1 MLRPKGAVRVNC
13 RPLPDEIAPRGEGT
27 GTSPMGTPQRKRLRV
42 CREHHRLDNKC
53 MAMAAPGSDRCALH
67 HLEAFTHQRALNRRR
82 RLCGCGAHPD
92 PGYRT
97 CARCR
102 VWAWWSKRCQRHPE
116 LRLEYRTTQFAAG
129 YCDHGDAARAVREA
143 GLGEGSGARR
153 KGWQLLQKPHIRAV
167 IAARSAAVLNHAHQ
181 RAEDDARVAAF
192 TRDVELDRLARLEL
206 TALLD
211 LEEAERKQKL
221 LMRLDHMAGGRHR
234 IGSQGGAQS
243 RFSRVCRQ
251 YFGEPAHREPGRCCC
266 GKLATSPRGAS
277 CDRCRERNRHYRR
290 RYRAKVRARGSI
302 SRTA

>member
-1 MLRPKGAVRVNC
+1 M
-13 RPLPDEIAPRGEGT
+13 
-27 GTSPMGTPQRKRLRV
+27 
-42 CREHHRLDNKC
+42 
-53 MAMAAPGSDRCALH
+53 
-67 HLEAFTHQRALNRRR
+67 
-82 RLCGCGAHPD
+82 
-92 PGYRT
+92 
-97 CARCR
+97 
-102 VWAWWSKRCQRHPE
+102 
-116 LRLEYRTTQFAAG
+116 
-129 YCDHGDAARAVREA
+129 
-143 GLGEGSGARR
+143 
-153 KGWQLLQKPHIRAV
+153 
-167 IAARSAAVLNHAHQ
+167 
-181 RAEDDARVAAF
+181 AAF